1 MNKKIVG
8 KLVEKAKNDRKI
20 LAVFLFGS
28 FLRDKH
34 PEDIDICLVLRK
46 NVKKSE
52 FSKIKLKYL
61 SDFPDLDISIF
72 QQLPIYIRK
81 RVIKEGKILLMKDF
95 DELYDIVIDTI
106 KEFDDFKKI
115 YKMYLE
121 GVMNG

>member
-1 MNKKIVG
+1 M
-8 KLVEKAKNDRKI
+8 RK
-20 LAVFLFGS
+20 
-28 FLRDKH
+28 D
-34 PEDIDICLVLRK
+34 
-46 NVKKSE
+46 VKKSE

-61 SDFPDLDISIF
+61 SDFLDLDISIF

>member
-61 SDFPDLDISIF
+61 SDFHDLDISIF